1 MLQFKWVRGEHV
13 EVLRDGVF
21 LFSADT
27 IEEARRELEGFSD
40 E

>member
-1 MLQFKWVRGEHV
+1 MVQFKWVRGEHV
-13 EVLRDGVF
+13 EVLRDGEF

-27 IEEARRELEGFSD
+27 LEEAHRELEALN

>member
-13 EVLRDGVF
+13 EVLQDGKF

-27 IEEARRELEGFSD
+27 LEEAYRELEGFHG